1 MVSTLCRNSSILRN
15 SEEAEASSFRALL
28 SCLAPNKSVSSHLIR
43 RSNDRVG
50 DICEGGG
57 WSRLLGA
64 GPSMSESGKWDMADG
79 ETLGGGDDGGVLD
92 KIL

>member
-1 MVSTLCRNSSILRN
+1 MAMM
-15 SEEAEASSFRALL
+15 EEKRL
-28 SCLAPNKSVSSHLIR
+28 SLSDSRGTTAVGFT
-43 RSNDRVG
+43 DRVG